1 MPEAYN
7 DPELLA
13 AQRAGR
19 QAQYDAQLAAYHA
32 ENDQPDTRHL
42 ELAEIT
48 RCTLCDTEGYRPNR
62 IVCDHVDRSASTASG
77 RALVQA
83 ELDKI
88 RQRKTDTA
96 RATVAQ
102 EGQP

>member
-7 DPELLA
+7 DPQLLN

-19 QAQYDAQLAAYHA
+19 QARYDAQLAAFHA
-32 ENDQPDTRHL
+32 ENDEPDTQHL

-48 RCTLCDTEGYRPNR
+48 RCTLCDADGYRPNGR
-62 IVCDHVDRSASTASG
+62 VCDHIDRSATTASG

-88 RQRKTDTA
+88 RQRKTDNA
-96 RATVAQ
+96 RGGAA
-102 EGQP
+102 